1 MSEQKNTTVVDN
13 TTENVTTNTD
23 VQANP
28 GQDHVAEQAIV
39 AAAPTAVVQQPPVAT
54 TYITTLLSNMMDDF
68 IAANAGL
75 DVDFV
80 YMGNWL
86 VVDKKGNFIEK
97 DDTSVNYGDH
107 IDVVVGQGEK
117 RWSLWG
123 LQNSPEDGQ
132 LIVACREKADAEN
145 MLISW
150 LNEHPEAAD
159 RYSVDDLELRYMA
172 FVVPVDA
179 VAESVKD
186 PDVIPRVYL
195 MSFAPT
201 ATISWGKYAMSVY
214 SGKYK
219 NLGIKARTGVASVV
233 TRLSTKEMKGKDP
246 SVSWLGIE
254 FEAMGMF
261 NPDDYTTNK

>member
-1 MSEQKNTTVVDN
+1 MSEEKIINTTGGFTPE
-13 TTENVTTNTD
+13 TTEAAD
-23 VQANP
+23 VQNNP
-28 GQDHVAEQAIV
+28 AQEHVAEKSIV
-39 AAAPTAVVQQPPVAT
+39 AATPTAVTTPPAT
-54 TYITTLLSNMMDDF
+54 TYITSLLANMMNDF
-68 IAANAGL
+68 IEANAGL

-86 VVDKKGNFIEK
+86 VVNKKGCFVEK
-97 DDTSVNYGDH
+97 DDETVNYGDH

-132 LIVACREKADAEN
+132 LIVACREKADAEE
-145 MLISW
+145 MLTAW
-150 LNEHPEAAD
+150 LNEHPEARE
-159 RYSVDDLELRYMA
+159 RYSLDDLELRYMA
-172 FVVPVDA
+172 FVVPVEA
-179 VAESVKD
+179 VAESVND

-201 ATISWGKYAMSVY
+201 ATIAWGKYAMNVY

-219 NLGIKARTGVASVV
+219 ASGIKARTGVASVV
-233 TRLSTKEMKGKDP
+233 TRFSTKEMKGKDP

-261 NPDDYTTNK
+261 NPEEYTK

>member
-1 MSEQKNTTVVDN
+1 MSEQKNVNVE
-13 TTENVTTNTD
+13 ENVTD
-23 VQANP
+23 VQNNP
-28 GQDHVAEQAIV
+28 AQDHVAETAIAKAVPKAV
-39 AAAPTAVVQQPPVAT
+39 AAPPTATA
-54 TYITTLLSNMMDDF
+54 YISTLLTNIMDDF
-68 IAANAGL
+68 IQANAGL

-80 YMGNWL
+80 YVGNWL
-86 VVDKKGNFIEK
+86 VINKKGQFYEK
-97 DDTSVNYGDH
+97 DDENVNYGDH

-132 LIVACREKADAEN
+132 LIVACRERADAEEQ
-145 MLISW
+145 LTAW
-150 LNEHPEAAD
+150 LCEHPEAAE
-159 RYSVDDLELRYMA
+159 RYSVNDLELRYMA
-172 FVVPVDA
+172 FIVPVDA
-179 VAESVKD
+179 IAENLKD
-186 PDVIPRVYL
+186 PDVLPRVYL
-195 MSFAPT
+195 MSFSPT

-219 NLGIKARTGVASVV
+219 NIGIKARTGVASVV

-261 NPDDYTTNK
+261 NPDEYTK

>member
-1 MSEQKNTTVVDN
+1 MSENTKNVAEN
-13 TTENVTTNTD
+13 ATTETTD
-23 VQANP
+23 VQTNP
-28 GQDHVAEQAIV
+28 GQEHVAENAIV
-39 AAAPTAVVQQPPVAT
+39 QAAPTAVAQTPPAAL
-54 TYITTLLSNMMDDF
+54 TYITQLLSTIMDDF

-80 YMGNWL
+80 YVGNWL
-86 VVDKKGNFIEK
+86 VINKKGNFVEK
-97 DDTSVNYGDH
+97 DDETVSYGDH

-132 LIVACREKADAEN
+132 LIVACREREDAVN
-145 MLISW
+145 MLNSW

-172 FVVPVDA
+172 FVVPVEA
-179 VAESVKD
+179 VAASMQD
-186 PDVIPRVYL
+186 PDSIPKVYL
-195 MSFAPT
+195 MSFSPT
-201 ATISWGKYAMSVY
+201 ATISWGKYAMGVFQ
-214 SGKYK
+214 GKYK
-219 NLGIKARTGVASVV
+219 NMGIKARTGVASVV

-261 NPDDYTTNK
+261 NPDEYTANK

>member
-1 MSEQKNTTVVDN
+1 MSEERNLTNATTA
-13 TTENVTTNTD
+13 D

-28 GQDHVAEQAIV
+28 AQEHVAETAIATATPNTV
-39 AAAPTAVVQQPPVAT
+39 ATVPNAT
-54 TYITTLLSNMMDDF
+54 TYITTLLSNIMNDF
-68 IAANAGL
+68 ITANAGL

-86 VVDKKGNFIEK
+86 VTDKKGNFVEK
-97 DDTSVNYGDH
+97 DDPTVNYGDH

-132 LIVACREKADAEN
+132 LIVACREKEEAEA
-145 MLISW
+145 MLMGW
-150 LNEHPEAAD
+150 LEEHPEAAD
-159 RYSVDDLELRYMA
+159 RYSLDDLELRYMA
-172 FVVPVDA
+172 FIVPVDA
-179 VAESVKD
+179 VVESIVD

-195 MSFAPT
+195 MSFSPT
-201 ATISWGKYAMSVY
+201 ATISWGKYAMSVFN
-214 SGKYK
+214 GKYR

-233 TRLSTKEMKGKDP
+233 TRLTTKEMKGKDP

>member
-1 MSEQKNTTVVDN
+1 MSEEKIINTTGEVTPE
-13 TTENVTTNTD
+13 TTEAAD
-23 VQANP
+23 VQNNP
-28 GQDHVAEQAIV
+28 AQEHVAEKSIV
-39 AAAPTAVVQQPPVAT
+39 AATPTAVTAQPAT
-54 TYITTLLSNMMDDF
+54 TYITSLLANMMNDF
-68 IAANAGL
+68 IEANAGL

-86 VVDKKGNFIEK
+86 VVNKKGCFVEK
-97 DDTSVNYGDH
+97 DDETVNYGDH

-132 LIVACREKADAEN
+132 LIVACREKADAEE
-145 MLISW
+145 MLTAW
-150 LNEHPEAAD
+150 LNEHPEARE
-159 RYSVDDLELRYMA
+159 RYSLDDLELRYMA
-172 FVVPVDA
+172 FVVPVEA

-201 ATISWGKYAMSVY
+201 ATIAWGKNAMNVY

-219 NLGIKARTGVASVV
+219 ASGIKARTGVASVV
-233 TRLSTKEMKGKDP
+233 TRFSTKEMKGKDP

-261 NPDDYTTNK
+261 NPEEYTK